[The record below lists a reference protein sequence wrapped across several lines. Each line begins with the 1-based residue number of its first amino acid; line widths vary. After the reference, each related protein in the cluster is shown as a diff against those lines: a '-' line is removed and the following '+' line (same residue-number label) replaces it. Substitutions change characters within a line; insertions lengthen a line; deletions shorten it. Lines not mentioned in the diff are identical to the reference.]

1 MQCFDAAE
9 LERLKTELGSD
20 LKLIQLVGA
29 EPRYAELLTPAGL
42 HRVARHAYGLGPHHA
57 QLVEGTA
64 AEPARLTALSALA
77 HEAGLRL
84 HPYTFRRDDLPAY
97 ARSLEEWLE
106 LFLTEARIDGL
117 FCDHPDVAVRVRD
130 SLFKVQ

>member
-1 MQCFDAAE
+1 M
-9 LERLKTELGSD
+9 
-20 LKLIQLVGA
+20 KLIQLVNA
-29 EPRYAELLTPAGL
+29 ESRYAELLTPAGL

-64 AEPARLTALSALA
+64 AEPARLTALPALA

-84 HPYTFRRDDLPAY
+84 HPYTFRRDELPAY

-106 LFLTEARIDGL
+106 LFLTESRIDGL